1 VISRTHLS
9 YDAVPEAPP
18 TTRELDTYRDRI
30 DRFVAELDEEYY
42 LHYAGHKDTL
52 DLEPIYERYPEL
64 STLEQAQALGQ
75 AVDGDHGVAELWRFA
90 CENYLAELTREHSEK
105 TAALEAE
112 LEATVDG
119 ETVGYRMIRP
129 TMANEEDRDKRQ
141 RLEEA
146 RNRLTEE
153 HINPVLADATET
165 VDEAIPSLGSE
176 TYADLYRR
184 FGFRLEALADQCREV
199 LESTERLYEE
209 TADRLFRLRAGVGLD
224 DAQRWDV
231 TRVFR
236 AVGWDQAFPAQK
248 MMPALEVTLA
258 DLGIDLRSQENVELD
273 IEQRPKKSPR
283 AFCAPIEV
291 PGRVVLVIQPM
302 GGADDWRALFHEAG
316 HTEHYAH
323 VDEDLPVEA
332 KRLGDVA
339 VTEAWATLMEHL
351 LMEPGWLSRRLD
363 FPKPEEWAAEAATGS
378 LYLLRRYCA
387 KLLYELEFHGRRG
400 LDQEALSSRYV
411 ELLGD
416 ALKIQPSP
424 TDFLGDI
431 DSSFYVTGYL
441 RSWALQ
447 AQLRD
452 HFRERF
458 GSGWFAD
465 RKAGGML
472 RELWSEGHRLNG
484 DELLGEVT
492 GEELELEAFAQS
504 LREQLS

>member
-1 VISRTHLS
+1 MAT
-9 YDAVPEAPP
+9 APP
-18 TTRELDTYRDRI
+18 SARDLDTYRDRI

-52 DLEPIYERYPEL
+52 DLKPLYERYPEL
-64 STLEQAQALGQ
+64 SELGQAQALGQ
-75 AVDGDHGVAELWRFA
+75 AAQSDGGVVELWRFA
-90 CENYLAELTREHSEK
+90 CENYLGELTREHSEK
-105 TAALEAE
+105 VAALEAE
-112 LEATVDG
+112 LEASVDG
-119 ETVGYRMIRP
+119 ETIGYRMIRP
-129 TMANEEDRDKRQ
+129 TMANSEDRARRE

-153 HINPVLADATET
+153 HINPILEDGVAT
-165 VDEAIPSLGSE
+165 VDRAVPQLGSE
-176 TYADLYRR
+176 TYLDLYKR
-184 FGFRLEALADQCREV
+184 FGFRIEELADQCRAV
-199 LESTERLYEE
+199 LESTEGLYEE
-209 TADRLFRLRAGVGLD
+209 HADRLFRTRAGVGLSE
-224 DAQRWDV
+224 ARRWDV

-236 AVGWDQAFPAQK
+236 APGWDQAFPAAK

-258 DLGIDLRSQENVELD
+258 DLGIDLRSQQNVELD

-323 VDEDLPVEA
+323 VSADLPVEA
-332 KRLGDVA
+332 KRLGDVS
-339 VTEAWATLMEHL
+339 VTEAWATMMEHL
-351 LMEPGWLSRRLD
+351 LLEPGWLSRRLD
-363 FPKPEEWAAEAATGS
+363 FPKPEDFAAEAATGS
-378 LYLLRRYCA
+378 LYLLRRYCG
-387 KLLYELEFHGRRG
+387 KLLYELEFHAVTE
-400 LDQEALSSRYV
+400 LDPKVMSARYV

-416 ALKIQPSP
+416 ALKIEPSP

-431 DSSFYVTGYL
+431 DPSFYVTGYL

-447 AQLRD
+447 SQLRE

-458 GSGWFAD
+458 GSDWFAD

-472 RELWSEGHRLNG
+472 RELWSEGHRLNA
-484 DELLGEVT
+484 DELLADVT
-492 GEELELEAFAQS
+492 GQELEMEAFAQT
-504 LREQLS
+504 LREQLQ

>member
-1 VISRTHLS
+1 M
-9 YDAVPEAPP
+9 PEAPP
-18 TTRELDTYRDRI
+18 TTNELDTYRDRV
-30 DRFVAELDEEYY
+30 DRFIAELDEEYY

-52 DLEPIYERYPEL
+52 DLKPLYERYPDL

-75 AVDGDHGVAELWRFA
+75 AADGDGGVKELWRFA
-90 CENYLAELTREHSEK
+90 SENFLAELTREHSEK

-119 ETVGYRMIRP
+119 ETIGYRMIRP
-129 TMANEEDRDKRQ
+129 TMANAEDRSKRE

-153 HINPVLADATET
+153 HINPVLADAVAT
-165 VDEAIPSLGSE
+165 VNDALPKLGSD
-176 TYADLYRR
+176 TYRDLYLR
-184 FGFRLEALADQCREV
+184 FGFKLEELADQCREV
-199 LESTERLYEE
+199 LDSTERLYEE
-209 TADRLFRLRAGVGLD
+209 TADRLFRTRAGVGLS
-224 DAQRWDV
+224 DANRWDV

-236 AVGWDQAFPAQK
+236 APGWDEAFPAAK
-248 MMPALEVTLA
+248 MIPALEVTLA
-258 DLGIDLRSQENVELD
+258 DLGIDLRSQQNIELD

-323 VDEDLPVEA
+323 VSADLPVEA
-332 KRLGDVA
+332 KRLGDVS
-339 VTEAWATLMEHL
+339 VTEAWATLMEHFL
-351 LMEPGWLSRRLD
+351 LEPGWLSRRLD
-363 FPKPEEWAAEAATGS
+363 FPKPNEFAAEAATGT
-378 LYLLRRYCA
+378 LYLLRRYCG
-387 KLLYELEFHGRRG
+387 KLLYELEFHGAG
-400 LDQEALSSRYV
+400 ELDPTTMSSRYV
-411 ELLGD
+411 ELLGG
-416 ALKIQPSP
+416 ALKIEPSP
-424 TDFLGDI
+424 TDYLGDI

-447 AQLRD
+447 SQLRE

-458 GSGWFAD
+458 GSDWFAD

-472 RELWSEGHRLNG
+472 RELWSEGHRLNA
-484 DELLGEVT
+484 DELLADVT
-492 GEELELEAFAQS
+492 GEELEMGAFAQS
-504 LREQLS
+504 LREQLR